1 MNDKDRKLINELQKN
16 GRLTNQ
22 ELSENINLSP
32 SPCLRRLRQL
42 ERDKVILGYTALVD
56 EEAYGLSI
64 TAFVRIR
71 LNSHSS
77 ETIKSFEYSI
87 QDEEHI
93 LECYIMTGSD
103 DYLLKILVESLSN
116 YEDFIRKKLQPIP
129 GISAIDTS
137 FAYGVVK
144 KSYVYPRVKS

>member
-1 MNDKDRKLINELQKN
+1 MDNKDRKILNELQKN

-42 ERDKVILGYTALVD
+42 EKDNVICGYTVLVD
-56 EEAYGLSI
+56 QEAYGLPI

-71 LNSHSS
+71 LNSHCE
-77 ETIKSFEYSI
+77 ETINNFEESI

-103 DYLLKILVESLSN
+103 DYLLKILVESLSD
-116 YEDFIRKKLQPIP
+116 YENFIRKKLQPLP

-144 KSYVYPRVKS
+144 RSYVYPRVKA